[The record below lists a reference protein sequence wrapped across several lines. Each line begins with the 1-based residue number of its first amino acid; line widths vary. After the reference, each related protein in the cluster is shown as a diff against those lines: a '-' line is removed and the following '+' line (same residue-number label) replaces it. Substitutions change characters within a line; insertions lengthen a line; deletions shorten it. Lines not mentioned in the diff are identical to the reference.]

1 MNLMISLKSEFLK
14 TKRSPIWL
22 FTIAMALIVPIFV
35 LIIFKEE
42 HDGVPSDQIKVFSK
56 DAWNFYFYQGRGM
69 ISIVFLPMFI
79 VLISALLPQIEYR
92 NHTWKQVFAS
102 PQSYWKI
109 YFSKFLIFN
118 AFMICFFIAHGLFM
132 GVSGMFSGMLNP
144 KFNFAGNQVDWSQY
158 LMKMSQAYLAIL
170 PLATLQFWLG
180 LRFKSFL
187 IPIGVGVLFSIL
199 GMINMI
205 GYKLI
210 DPDKFFFNYAAFIFF
225 KENVARIPYVLWAS
239 TAYAVAF
246 LLIGFLDFSRIRER

>member
-1 MNLMISLKSEFLK
+1 MNLIISLKSEFLK

-79 VLISALLPQIEYR
+79 VLISTLLPQIEYR
-92 NHTWKQVFAS
+92 NHTWKQIFAS
-102 PQSYWKI
+102 PQSYGKI
-109 YFSKFLIFN
+109 YFAKFLIFN
-118 AFMICFFIAHGLFM
+118 LFILSYFIAHSMFM
-132 GVSGMFSGMLNP
+132 GISGLLSGMLNP
-144 KFNFAGNQVDWSQY
+144 KFNFSGNSLDWLQFAT
-158 LMKMSQAYLAIL
+158 KMAQAYLAIL
-170 PLATLQFWLG
+170 PLATLQFWMG

-187 IPIGVGVLFSIL
+187 IPVGVGVLFSIL

-225 KENVARIPYVLWAS
+225 KENVTRIPYVLWCSA
-239 TAYAVAF
+239 AYASVI
-246 LLIGFLDFSRIRER
+246 LLIGFFDFSRVRER